1 MKLAQLKMV
10 CRGENAGFACIQLCE
25 KPALLT
31 VHAHTK
37 DTNLSCP
44 ARLVCL
50 DELYGARAC
59 IDDAATGSWWV
70 VIIPLLSVDCV
81 VELNITRASQALSH
95 ETWSFVF
102 GSHTSRYM
110 SRLLTLRHPQ
120 AAALLR
126 RTIHS
131 AAFTHHQLNLI
142 GIWNA
147 AAQTSDSPD
156 VPMRIWRFEARFT
169 CDNSSAFEYF
179 PMSCCVLSST
189 GEPIRAR
196 VITLEE
202 QTAAVQDD
210 SAVCVRRAV
219 FSVALPH
226 ACMHAVV
233 CARLNFKHV
242 ASLSCSD
249 DTDRAHA
256 LQKASASSYE
266 AFYTIFP
273 AAAAARIAEADR
285 FSRDC
290 AHDPH
295 YERWF
300 DEHAATSEQ
309 CAMQTRRYEEARACM
324 EHREDSNLHAVQP
337 APLAQ
342 PAQPA
347 QSAQP
352 VQTSFDD
359 ALAHMAISV
368 VLPVFSTAYTLLARS
383 INAML
388 AQSFPAWQLIVL
400 DCTHMRTPNQQTDIA
415 RWLHSYTK
423 ADARIMYVRMKVE
436 QLQKNQAV
444 AGESLSDLGAVA
456 AGVAQPT
463 DDIHDAFCDHYAHHS
478 SYLAYACSFI
488 EKPYV
493 YIMSEGA
500 APTPD
505 ALWHIAQTVAQHIAK
520 GTPCDVVH
528 VDEDELTPQGCTKPH
543 VSYAASMI
551 GLEGTNYFGHSLV
564 LRTALLD
571 ELRAPCD
578 VATMKRDSY
587 DREYYR
593 HIHKTPTH
601 MRCLYGVELYGL
613 ALRALEY
620 TRACVHISKILYHHV
635 PCEWLE
641 DEAARKEAF
650 HMMDDWGLY
659 VLQDHLTCM
668 GVHGRAEHTSDL
680 CCYRVR
686 YDGAQT
692 PVYTQGSTQSPQI
705 SIIIPT
711 CDHVQLLK
719 ACVTSIL
726 QKTPPCSYEL
736 VLVENNSVQ
745 PETFAYYQELLRDT
759 PCARVVTYTTQ
770 NHAFNYSALVN
781 YGVSK
786 ARGHYLVIL
795 NNDTEVIA
803 PMWLEELVGMLQRPQ
818 VGIVGAKLLYKD
830 GLIQHAG
837 MIANP
842 NGDFSHINQN
852 LPADNPGYL
861 HSLDMPREYSMVT
874 GALHAM
880 RRSVF
885 DELGGY
891 DESLAVGFNDG
902 DMCLR
907 ARHAGYWVV
916 YNPFVELYHR
926 EFSSRSREVTDPV
939 QQARY
944 MQEKAYMLAKH
955 PAFFAQPDEFVNAQV
970 NGFSNYY
977 QLQW

>member
-25 KPALLT
+25 KPALLK

-37 DTNLSCP
+37 DTNMPCP

-50 DELYGARAC
+50 DELYGVRAC
-59 IDDAATGSWWV
+59 IDAATTGSWWV

-81 VELNITRASQALSH
+81 VELSITRASQGLSSD
-95 ETWSFVF
+95 TWSFVF
-102 GSHTSRYM
+102 GPHTSRYM
-110 SRLLTLRHPQ
+110 SRLLTLRRPQ

-126 RTIHS
+126 RIVHS
-131 AAFTHHQLNLI
+131 AAYAHHQLNLI

-147 AAQTSDSPD
+147 ALQTSDSPD

-179 PMSCCVLSST
+179 PISCCVLSST
-189 GEPIRAR
+189 GEPIHAR

-202 QTAAVQDD
+202 QTAAVPDD

-219 FSVALPH
+219 FSIALPH

-242 ASLSCSD
+242 ASLSCNGA
-249 DTDRAHA
+249 DRARA
-256 LQKASASSYE
+256 LQKASASTYE

-273 AAAAARIAEADR
+273 AAAAARIAEAER

-290 AHDPH
+290 AHDTH
-295 YERWF
+295 YEHWF

-309 CAMQTRRYEEARACM
+309 CAMQTRRYEEACACM
-324 EHREDSNLHAVQP
+324 EHREESSPHADQP
-337 APLAQ
+337 AQ

-347 QSAQP
+347 
-352 VQTSFDD
+352 QTSFDD
-359 ALAHMAISV
+359 ALAHMGISV
-368 VLPVFSTAYTLLARS
+368 VLPVFSASSTLLARS
-383 INAML
+383 INAMIR
-388 AQSFPAWQLIVL
+388 QSFPAWQLIVL

-423 ADARIMYVRMKVE
+423 TDARIRYVRMKVE
-436 QLQKNQAV
+436 QSQQNQAV
-444 AGESLSDLGAVA
+444 AGESLSDSGAHA
-456 AGVAQPT
+456 ASTAQLT
-463 DDIHDAFCDHYAHHS
+463 DDILDTSGDHYAQHS

-528 VDEDELTPQGCTKPH
+528 VDEDELSVQGCTKPH

-564 LRTALLD
+564 LRAAILD

-601 MRCLYGVELYGL
+601 MRCLYGVELYDL

-620 TRACVHISKILYHHV
+620 TNACIHISKILYHHV
-635 PCEWLE
+635 PCERFE

-659 VLQDHLTCM
+659 VLQHHLTCM
-668 GVHGRAEHTSDL
+668 GVRARAEHTSDL

-686 YDGAQT
+686 YDGEQT
-692 PVYTQGSTQSPQI
+692 PAYTQASTQPPQI
-705 SIIIPT
+705 SIVIPT

-759 PCARVVTYTTQ
+759 PCARVVTYTTH
-770 NHAFNYSALVN
+770 NHAFNYSAIVN

-786 ARGHYLVIL
+786 ARGQYLVIL

-803 PMWLEELVGMLQRPQ
+803 PMWLEELVGMMERPQ

-842 NGDFSHINQN
+842 HGDFSHINQN

-880 RRSVF
+880 RRRVF

-907 ARHAGYWVV
+907 ARRAGYWVV

-939 QQARY
+939 QHARY

-955 PAFFAQPDEFVNAQV
+955 PAFFAQADEFVNAQL
-970 NGFSNYY
+970 NGFSNYF
-977 QLQW
+977 QLQ

>member
-25 KPALLT
+25 KPALLN

-37 DTNLSCP
+37 DTNMPCP

-50 DELYGARAC
+50 DELYGVRAC

-81 VELNITRASQALSH
+81 VELSITRASQGLSSD
-95 ETWSFVF
+95 TWSFVF
-102 GSHTSRYM
+102 GPHTSRYM

-126 RTIHS
+126 RTTRS
-131 AAFTHHQLNLI
+131 AAYAHHQLNLI

-147 AAQTSDSPD
+147 ALQTSDSPD
-156 VPMRIWRFEARFT
+156 VPVRIWRFEARFT
-169 CDNSSAFEYF
+169 CDNSPAFEYF
-179 PMSCCVLSST
+179 PISCCVLSST

-202 QTAAVQDD
+202 QTAAVSDD

-219 FSVALPH
+219 FSIALPH

-242 ASLSCSD
+242 ASLSCD
-249 DTDRAHA
+249 GADRARA
-256 LQKASASSYE
+256 LQKASASTYE

-273 AAAAARIAEADR
+273 AAAAARIAEAER

-309 CAMQTRRYEEARACM
+309 CAMQTRRYEEACACM
-324 EHREDSNLHAVQP
+324 EQREESTTHADQPVQP
-337 APLAQ
+337 A
-342 PAQPA
+342 
-347 QSAQP
+347 
-352 VQTSFDD
+352 QTSFDD
-359 ALAHMAISV
+359 ALAHMGISV
-368 VLPVFSTAYTLLARS
+368 VLPVFSASTTLLARS
-383 INAML
+383 INAMIR
-388 AQSFPAWQLIVL
+388 QSFPAWQLIVL

-423 ADARIMYVRMKVE
+423 TDARIRYVRMKVE
-436 QLQKNQAV
+436 QSQKNQAV
-444 AGESLSDLGAVA
+444 TGESLLDSA
-456 AGVAQPT
+456 ARAASTAQLT
-463 DDIHDAFCDHYAHHS
+463 DDILDTSGDHYAQHS

-528 VDEDELTPQGCTKPH
+528 VDEDELSVQGCTKPH

-564 LRTALLD
+564 LRAAILD

-601 MRCLYGVELYGL
+601 MRCLYGVELYDL

-620 TRACVHISKILYHHV
+620 TNACIHISKILYHHV
-635 PCEWLE
+635 PCERFE

-659 VLQDHLTCM
+659 VLQHHLRCM
-668 GVHGRAEHTSDL
+668 GVRARAEHTSDL

-686 YDGAQT
+686 YDGVQT
-692 PVYTQGSTQSPQI
+692 PAYTQASTQPPQI

-759 PCARVVTYTTQ
+759 PCVRVVTYTTH
-770 NHAFNYSALVN
+770 NHTFNYSAIVN

-786 ARGHYLVIL
+786 ARGQYLVIL

-803 PMWLEELVGMLQRPQ
+803 PMWLEELVGMLERPQ

-842 NGDFSHINQN
+842 HGDFSHINQN

-880 RRSVF
+880 RRRVF

-907 ARHAGYWVV
+907 ARRAGYWVV

-939 QQARY
+939 QHARY

-955 PAFFAQPDEFVNAQV
+955 PAFFAQADEFVNAQL
-970 NGFSNYY
+970 NGFSNYF